1 MSVPSKITPP
11 LIRSSWRVMLLRIV
25 DFPGAVRS
33 DQRDDFS
40 FLDIK
45 TDIPNQRLSLISD
58 GKPIEGKILVH
69 QILLRFLII
78 I

>member
-11 LIRSSWRVMLLRIV
+11 LIRSSWRAFENRGLS
-25 DFPGAVRS
+25 GAVRS